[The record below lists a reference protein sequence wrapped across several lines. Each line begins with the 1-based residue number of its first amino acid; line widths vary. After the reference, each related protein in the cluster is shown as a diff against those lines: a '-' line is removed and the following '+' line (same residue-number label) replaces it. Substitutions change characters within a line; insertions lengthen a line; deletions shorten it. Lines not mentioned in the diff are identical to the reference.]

1 PSERMAPTYKTDYSK
16 LSNKEKHKLRKP
28 VVEKM
33 RRDRINNCIE
43 QLKSML
49 EKEFHQQDPNTK
61 LEKADI
67 LEMTVVFLKQQLQP
81 KTSAPQKAHFDGYS
95 QCWRETMSFL
105 SGNSKVD
112 AVRQHLNRC
121 QEGQRSSKG
130 LVHVSPASHQPIKE
144 KQEPCARRPLWRPW

>member
-1 PSERMAPTYKTDYSK
+1 MAPTYMTEYSK
-16 LSNKEKHKLRKP
+16 LSNKEKHKVSIFDTWNAIVSQHL
-28 VVEKM
+28 
-33 RRDRINNCIE
+33 NCIE

-95 QCWRETMSFL
+95 QCWRETMSIL
-105 SGNSKVD
+105 SVNTKVD

-121 QEGQRSSKG
+121 KEAQRSSKD
-130 LVHVSPASHQPIKE
+130 LTHVSPASHQPTKV
-144 KQEPCARRPLWRPW
+144 KQEPCAHRPLWRPW

>member
-1 PSERMAPTYKTDYSK
+1 MAPIYMTDYSK

-49 EKEFHQQDPNTK
+49 EKEFQQQDPNTK

-81 KTSAPQKAHFDGYS
+81 KTSATKKAHFDGYS
-95 QCWRETMSFL
+95 QCWRETMTFL
-105 SGNSKVD
+105 SGNTKVD
-112 AVRQHLNRC
+112 TVRQHLNHY
-121 QEGQRSSKG
+121 QEAQRLSKE
-130 LVHVSPASHQPIKE
+130 LTHVSPAAHQSSKV
-144 KQEPCARRPLWRPW
+144 KQEPCALWRPW

>member
-1 PSERMAPTYKTDYSK
+1 MAPTYMTDYSK

-49 EKEFHQQDPNTK
+49 EKEFTQQDPNTK

-81 KTSAPQKAHFDGYS
+81 KTSAPQKAHLDGYS
-95 QCWRETMSFL
+95 QCWRETMNFL
-105 SGNSKVD
+105 SVNSKVD
-112 AVRQHLNRC
+112 AVCQHLNHC
-121 QEGQRSSKG
+121 QEAQRSAKD
-130 LVHVSPASHQPIKE
+130 LMSPASHQPTKV
-144 KQEPCARRPLWRPW
+144 KQEPCAHSPLWRPW